1 MKTAN
6 RLMSRY
12 VAAALAAVL
21 FAGAATAADIAIDEN
36 AAEPLPG
43 RDYSMRLDLAAAR
56 FEQYDARDGAVHSR
70 VFSAECAASLAGGLW
85 LAVPA
90 EGGRLDLLPLG
101 GTAPDAQATQVDAGC
116 RTAPGQA
123 ATLPPALLQQIAS
136 QGGGVVFVD
145 NSTLRRAGA
154 GQVAARHGAD

>member
-1 MKTAN
+1 MKTAI
-6 RLMSRY
+6 RLISRS
-12 VAAALAAVL
+12 ALAFCAGLL
-21 FAGAATAADIAIDEN
+21 FAGAATAADIAIDQN

-70 VFSAECAASLAGGLW
+70 VFSAECAASLAPGLW

-101 GTAPDAQATQVDAGC
+101 GTEAGAQATRVDAGC
-116 RTAPGQA
+116 RTAPAQA
-123 ATLPPALLQQIAS
+123 ATLPPALLQQITA
-136 QGGGVVFVD
+136 QGGGVVLVD
-145 NSTLRRAGA
+145 NSSLAQA
-154 GQVAARHGAD
+154 GQIAAVHGAD